1 MGLVNVPMVFCVFFF
16 KENIWTADKRLPVL
30 ETVLKFCIL
39 SPFFVKPESLLRG
52 FWVLETL
59 SEHQD
64 ICSSNLKADNWLPA
78 FIPLR
83 FYYPHPDLGVQAFSH
98 CQCMRFRGPGL
109 SLSFMSGK
117 LTYTPKYGIL
127 PTSVSFSLSTE
138 LQRCLELLEA
148 SYRREGKSW
157 SEEKQPALAEIPED
171 I

>member
-1 MGLVNVPMVFCVFFF
+1 MPG
-16 KENIWTADKRLPVL
+16 
-30 ETVLKFCIL
+30 
-39 SPFFVKPESLLRG
+39 SLLRG
-52 FWVLETL
+52 FWALETL

-64 ICSSNLKADNWLPA
+64 ICSSKLKADNWLPA
-78 FIPLR
+78 FIPLH

-109 SLSFMSGK
+109 SLSFMSGN

-127 PTSVSFSLSTE
+127 PTSVGFSLSTE

-148 SYRREGKSW
+148 SYCREGKSW
-157 SEEKQPALAEIPED
+157 SEEKQQALAEIPED